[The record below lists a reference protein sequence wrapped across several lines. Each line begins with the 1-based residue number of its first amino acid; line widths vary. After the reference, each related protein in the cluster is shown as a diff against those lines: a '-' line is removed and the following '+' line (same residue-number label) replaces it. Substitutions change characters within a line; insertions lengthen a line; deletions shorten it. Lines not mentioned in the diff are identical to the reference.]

1 MGVFGSTLYWQ
12 VGLLFL
18 FAAAQCRLS
27 VKGKESHP
35 LKHRSKAGS
44 PGLRS
49 SGSGRGYYALPGQ
62 SRAGAVTQTVFLRC
76 LEATVEITVLADLYA
91 VGTAI
96 SGSDLRLG
104 PPAAPGSCTVASPG
118 GESFVITA
126 ELQDCGSELSFTED
140 LLVYSNTL
148 FYTPAPSPGGII
160 RMNNAS
166 IPLECHY
173 NRMANVSS
181 DALKPTWVPFTST
194 RSAED
199 VLDFSLQLMT
209 DDWSSQRPSNVFYL
223 GDMLH
228 LEASVNLTGH
238 LPLRLFVDRCVATL
252 EPNQTSSPSYAF
264 IENHGCFVD
273 SKATG
278 SSSRFL
284 PRPQD
289 SSLRMQLEAFRF
301 HQDARSSLYI
311 TCHLTMALASQNDA
325 QNKACSFVQ
334 RWQSVDGS
342 DQVCSCCDSSCDP
355 ASRARGLR
363 RWSRGAPSPEQGL
376 VQEADAMLG
385 PFFIMGRAPP
395 NTAQ

>member
-1 MGVFGSTLYWQ
+1 TLRTGDVPTDWKTAN
-12 VGLLFL
+12 VIPIH
-18 FAAAQCRLS
+18 
-27 VKGKESHP
+27 KKED
-35 LKHRSKAGS
+35 KTE
-44 PGLRS
+44 PGNYR
-49 SGSGRGYYALPGQ
+49 P
-62 SRAGAVTQTVFLRC
+62 
-76 LEATVEITVLADLYA
+76 
-91 VGTAI
+91 I
-96 SGSDLRLG
+96 SLTCI
-104 PPAAPGSCTVASPG
+104 PF
-118 GESFVITA
+118 E
-126 ELQDCGSELSFTED
+126 FTED

-148 FYTPAPSPGGII
+148 FYMPPASPGGII
-160 RMNNAS
+160 RMNSAL

-181 DALKPTWVPFTST
+181 DPIKPTWVPFTST

-209 DDWSSQRPSNVFYL
+209 DDWSSQRPSNIFYL
-223 GDMLH
+223 GDILN

-284 PRPQD
+284 LRLQD
-289 SSLRMQLEAFRF
+289 SRLRMQLEAFRF
-301 HQDARSSLYI
+301 HQEARSSLYI
-311 TCHLTMALASQNDA
+311 TCHLTVALASQSNA

-355 ASRARGLR
+355 ASRTWGSR
-363 RWSRGAPSPEQGL
+363 RWSRGAPSPDSGE
-376 VQEADAMLG
+376 
-385 PFFIMGRAPP
+385 
-395 NTAQ
+395 